1 MSVLVHFNDLRKFKF
16 LIFLF
21 KDIAGMTTRSTN
33 KNQYLEELVESEVE
47 NIWPCIDAV
56 GISHSRK
63 QVSVAKKY
71 LWGVLVLLQIS
82 V

>member
-47 NIWPCIDAV
+47 NI
-56 GISHSRK
+56 
-63 QVSVAKKY
+63 
-71 LWGVLVLLQIS
+71 
-82 V
+82 